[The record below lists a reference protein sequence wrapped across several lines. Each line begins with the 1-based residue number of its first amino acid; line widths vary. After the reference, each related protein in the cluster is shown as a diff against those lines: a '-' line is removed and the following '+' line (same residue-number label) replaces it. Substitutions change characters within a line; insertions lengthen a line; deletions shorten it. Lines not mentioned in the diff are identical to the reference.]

1 MEHKYIRVLVK
12 TWIHLK
18 SNVCYV
24 FSVKTF
30 WTLGFAL
37 LLRLTGSWKISVCY
51 YHMLFIHTMYT
62 IVTCLSSTTP
72 PIDIHEIFFI
82 GSERHLVN
90 ESTKHCLTKWQ
101 LVCVHNFQC
110 INTYGCRVHCLLSL
124 YGSHTRALNSLAS
137 VAASPNT
144 TQWLC
149 LPDLSATS
157 TAVSTTSS
165 PNLSLR
171 PKV

>member
-1 MEHKYIRVLVK
+1 MIFSGRILRCKGCRWQTTHQARV
-12 TWIHLK
+12 II
-18 SNVCYV
+18 
-24 FSVKTF
+24 
-30 WTLGFAL
+30 LGHFDSL
-37 LLRLTGSWKISVCY
+37 GIGPLHRQRLS
-51 YHMLFIHTMYT
+51 LFIHTMH
-62 IVTCLSSTTP
+62 IIGTCLSSTTP
-72 PIDIHEIFFI
+72 PIDIHENYFI

-144 TQWLC
+144 TQ
-149 LPDLSATS
+149 
-157 TAVSTTSS
+157 
-165 PNLSLR
+165 
-171 PKV
+171 